1 MKKKVII
8 HNLIEDYPY
17 RLKKYLVT
25 LKVGNE
31 KVTTFA
37 SNKENAI
44 DNILTCYKWQ
54 NYNKDW
60 GITAKL
66 IREL

>member
-1 MKKKVII
+1 MKTKVII
-8 HNLIEDYPY
+8 NNLIDDYPY

-25 LKVGNE
+25 LKVDNE

-37 SNKENAI
+37 SNKESAI
-44 DNILTCYKWQ
+44 DNILTCYRWK
-54 NYNKDW
+54 NYNRNW

-66 IREL
+66 IKQL